1 MLSLERM
8 PVQVIEEDKLVS
20 LFVGLLFVLELS
32 IALFAGGIYVCLSC
46 TCNLEI
52 L

>member
-8 PVQVIEEDKLVS
+8 PVQIIEEDKLVS
-20 LFVGLLFVLELS
+20 LFVGFLFVLELG
-32 IALFAGGIYVCLSC
+32 IALFAGGINVCLSC